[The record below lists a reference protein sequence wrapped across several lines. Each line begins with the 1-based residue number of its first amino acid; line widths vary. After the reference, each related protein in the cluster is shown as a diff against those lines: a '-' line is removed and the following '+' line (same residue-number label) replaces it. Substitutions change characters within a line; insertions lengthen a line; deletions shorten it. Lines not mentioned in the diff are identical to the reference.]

1 MLHRSTGKEIVFN
14 TLCVHACVCACVF
27 CKTLQLFES
36 ICLHIEH
43 CFENKSY
50 IVFFGYRSYFRL
62 ELKFFVRLLDPGNLI
77 TNFYTNKFLVGQRC
91 RTEVTINV
99 VSNECSRPLNYVRI
113 TSSRYFRII
122 SSSNGVYTLRVCRL
136 PTYLTLRRY
145 GFQPLRVYA
154 RQSSETVTMRCRGK
168 IP

>member
-1 MLHRSTGKEIVFN
+1 MYV
-14 TLCVHACVCACVF
+14 CVF
-27 CKTLQLFES
+27 CKTLQIFES

-43 CFENKSY
+43 FFENKSY
-50 IVFFGYRSYFRL
+50 IVFIYGYRSYFCL
-62 ELKFFVRLLDPGNLI
+62 QFKFFFSAPGTRYFN
-77 TNFYTNKFLVGQRC
+77 NYFFYTNKFLVGQRC

-113 TSSRYFRII
+113 WSSRYFRII
-122 SSSNGVYTLRVCRL
+122 SSSNGVYRLRVCRL